1 MAGMHRG
8 KSGVGPVERP
18 RPFAFAQYR
27 ALLAKDVRQELRTRE
42 MLTSMIV
49 YSMLVLTIYGA
60 ALAQVG
66 DKLQVVSFA
75 GGLLWALIVFTS
87 LLGLNRSFSHETES
101 GCLEGHRVHEL
112 AGLESQFQP

>member
-8 KSGVGPVERP
+8 KSGVDRVEHLRP
-18 RPFAFAQYR
+18 SAFAQYR

-49 YSMLVLTIYGA
+49 YSLLVLTIYGA

-66 DKLQVVSFA
+66 DKLQIVSFA
-75 GGLLWALIVFTS
+75 GGLLWALIVFLS
-87 LLGLNRSFSHETES
+87 LIHI
-101 GCLEGHRVHEL
+101 
-112 AGLESQFQP
+112 